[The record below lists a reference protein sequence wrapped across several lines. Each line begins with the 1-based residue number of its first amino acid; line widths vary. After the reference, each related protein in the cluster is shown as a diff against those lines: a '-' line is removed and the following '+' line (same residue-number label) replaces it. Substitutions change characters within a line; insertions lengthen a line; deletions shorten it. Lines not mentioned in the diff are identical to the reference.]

1 MKISMGSMVTIIMWV
16 LESIKWPR
24 RMPRNKVFRE
34 FMTIRIFINN
44 LEIDSPVIKD
54 QFQEELI

>member
-1 MKISMGSMVTIIMWV
+1 MGNIVTIITSV

-44 LEIDSPVIKD
+44 LEIDSQVIKD